1 MFRLTNTSLHL
12 TVSHILMR
20 KPARA
25 LALVWQGRTV
35 AMAAAWLALFAYAGR
50 PVLAGAA
57 AAGIAPAGAWTIL
70 FALSLLPLLPF
81 LIRRG
86 HWTGYTTLALFS
98 SLLVLVFLGDV
109 VRVVYLIARW
119 VTLAG
124 GGQSWPMLDARMLS
138 LAILGTAGVLSVVGW
153 AQAHCPRIRNVS
165 IPIDNLPEELDGYR
179 IVQWSDVHVGPTIRR
194 RFVQS
199 LVERTNELGADAI
212 AITGDFVDGPLA
224 GLRDEVEPLRELR
237 ARDGIF
243 YVTGNHEYYWQAD
256 EWCSALQSLGLDF
269 LKNEH
274 RLVTRNGATIVF
286 AGVTDPV
293 GRDTHKQD
301 PVRAL
306 SGAPK
311 EAVKVLLSHRPQTAE
326 AASHLGV
333 DLQLSGHTHGGQFFP
348 FNLVIRKFQPIVA
361 GLHRVGRLWLY
372 VNRGTGY
379 WGPPSRLAVGG
390 EITVIELRKE

>member
-1 MFRLTNTSLHL
+1 
-12 TVSHILMR
+12 MR
-20 KPARA
+20 KSPRVLA
-25 LALVWQGRTV
+25 LASTSRIAAMALVWLG
-35 AMAAAWLALFAYAGR
+35 LFAYAGR

-57 AAGIAPAGAWTIL
+57 AAGIAPTGAWTIL
-70 FALSLLPLLPF
+70 LVLALLPLLPF
-81 LIRRG
+81 LVRRG
-86 HWTGYTTLALFS
+86 HWSGYATLALFS
-98 SLLVLVFLGDV
+98 SLLVLVLLGDI
-109 VRVVYLIARW
+109 VRGVYLAAQWI
-119 VTLAG
+119 L
-124 GGQSWPMLDARMLS
+124 GQRWPMLDARMLS
-138 LAILGTAGVLSVVGW
+138 LGILGTAGALSVVGL
-153 AQAHCPRIRNVS
+153 AQARCPRIRRVS
-165 IPIDNLPEELDGYR
+165 VPIDNLPSELDGYR

-199 LVERTNELGADAI
+199 LVERTNALDADAI

-224 GLRDEVEPLRELR
+224 DLRDEVEPLRELR

-243 YVTGNHEYYWQAD
+243 YVTGNHEYYWRAG
-256 EWCSALQSLGLDF
+256 EWCDALQSLGLDF

-274 RLVTRNGATIVF
+274 RVVTRNGKQIVF

-293 GRDTHKQD
+293 GRDSHKQD

-306 SGAPK
+306 SGAPST
-311 EAVKVLLSHRPQTAE
+311 AVKVLLSHRPQTAD
-326 AASHLGV
+326 AADRLGV

-390 EITVIELRKE
+390 EITVIELRAAGSDAGVPLPPE